1 MQRGLARQSVG
12 RFHLLSYLYWIREI
26 VDRGMSDKYLPSG
39 YILRRA
45 TVKDI
50 GTIRKLVF
58 SAKLDFTQLRW
69 QQFWLIE
76 REGVAIACGQLRD
89 FTDAQELGSLVVA
102 PPWRGQGIG
111 SYLTLNLIKQAN
123 KPLYLE
129 CLGARLPYFYSR
141 YGFKTVTWQ
150 ELPRSLKFKFGMSQ
164 IAKTII
170 RLPVTFMYC
179 P

>member
-1 MQRGLARQSVG
+1 MN
-12 RFHLLSYLYWIREI
+12 
-26 VDRGMSDKYLPSG
+26 DKYLPSG
-39 YILRRA
+39 CILRRA
-45 TVKDI
+45 KVKDI
-50 GTIRKLVF
+50 WTIRKLVF

-76 REGVAIACGQLRD
+76 QEGVAIACGQLRN
-89 FTDAQELGSLVVA
+89 FTDAQELGSLVVV
-102 PPWRGQGIG
+102 PPWRGKGMG
-111 SYLTLNLIKQAN
+111 KYLTLHLMKQAN

-141 YGFKTVTWQ
+141 YGFEEVTWQ

-164 IAKTII
+164 IAKTIL
-170 RLPVTFMYC
+170 RLPITFMYY